1 MTQFRP
7 CIDLHQGKVKQI
19 VGSSL
24 TIDQAELKTNFIS
37 DRSAADFA
45 KLYAKDELKGGHLIM
60 LGSGNTAVAL
70 NAIQAYPKGLQVGG
84 GISQDNA
91 LEWIEQG
98 ASHVIVTSC
107 LFNQKGQFVLAKLQE
122 LAEKIGKNKI
132 VIDLSCKRRERDW
145 LVMKDNWQTETDLLI
160 SESLLEM
167 LSDYCD
173 EFLIHATDLEG
184 KCQGIDLDLV
194 KFLGKYSPLIST
206 YAGGASSLSDLDTVK
221 SASSCRVNVTIGSG
235 LDLFGGTLVK
245 YKDCVSWNNR
255 N

>member
-70 NAIQAYPKGLQVGG
+70 DAIQAYPKGLQVGG

-98 ASHVIVTSC
+98 
-107 LFNQKGQFVLAKLQE
+107 
-122 LAEKIGKNKI
+122 
-132 VIDLSCKRRERDW
+132 LS
-145 LVMKDNWQTETDLLI
+145 
-160 SESLLEM
+160 
-167 LSDYCD
+167 
-173 EFLIHATDLEG
+173 LIH
-184 KCQGIDLDLV
+184 I
-194 KFLGKYSPLIST
+194 
-206 YAGGASSLSDLDTVK
+206 
-221 SASSCRVNVTIGSG
+221 
-235 LDLFGGTLVK
+235 
-245 YKDCVSWNNR
+245 
-255 N
+255 

>member
-1 MTQFRP
+1 
-7 CIDLHQGKVKQI
+7 
-19 VGSSL
+19 
-24 TIDQAELKTNFIS
+24 
-37 DRSAADFA
+37 
-45 KLYAKDELKGGHLIM
+45 
-60 LGSGNTAVAL
+60 
-70 NAIQAYPKGLQVGG
+70 
-84 GISQDNA
+84 
-91 LEWIEQG
+91 
-98 ASHVIVTSC
+98 
-107 LFNQKGQFVLAKLQE
+107 
-122 LAEKIGKNKI
+122 
-132 VIDLSCKRRERDW
+132 
-145 LVMKDNWQTETDLLI
+145 MKDNWQTETDLLI

-221 SASSCRVNVTIGSG
+221 SASSCRVNVTSGSG

-245 YKDCVSWNNR
+245 YEDCVSWNNR